1 MNLPQITAMAGV
13 QVKGQGGSLASLIK
27 ERLSPQPK
35 LKNDDEPFVV
45 FLTFDLTSGEIRFE
59 DPRPLRPDTP
69 KEFNYFGN
77 NKAAESQYYLV
88 REVSSLVYLLT
99 TVWNDLALL
108 FDKYGMNGSYL
119 RGKLQQM
126 EAAEFVT
133 ITGKKGAGTVNLQKL
148 FLPNSGGK
156 PIHIEGKKKAVV
168 GEDKF
173 SFEELVRHALGVTS
187 KKTRFLLIIP
197 ALRFSGEPL
206 VIPSRHPDY
215 LALVR
220 KVNQL
225 ENTDK
230 EQDKTI
236 GLVCSICRNRKPD
249 VNSRYSVSF
258 SRTGVNKI
266 FTTTTINYA
275 SKIEKSGYD
284 RTYVVCNDC
293 YQNLRSGEAI
303 IERQFRTR
311 IAGENAFVLPEGIIE
326 PLSYNYI
333 EKLRNIADLAF
344 HSRDAES
351 WIDFVEAEA
360 LEAGGLYA
368 LNMIVYR
375 TDGNS
380 VSVLQ
385 TIEDVPLL
393 RLQLVMR
400 LFAEGVAALHPHVRP
415 MTLGSVYHLIPVR
428 KTEKGQV
435 NVQRVLSFY
444 KSLLSGEMVYSK
456 TLVSY
461 AVEALDKGL
470 RQLSKQK
477 MDNYENL
484 NLSYYRE
491 GKEDFFIKHIVM
503 SYLVLFRVCGQ
514 LELLDRPLFVWR
526 RREIM
531 AENNQSKSQ
540 SSVEI
545 MEDFLEQQGFLPEAR
560 ALFYLGALVNRVAWK
575 QSERDHRTKPVL
587 DKINY
592 QGMSSRDILRL
603 YEDTLDLIRHYFEGV
618 PLYIGQY
625 MERFHYYFGALKK
638 NWPLNEQE
646 NVFYIMSGYAYLVK
660 GATYSGPGEGNAG
673 DDKNENQTEVGNK

>member
-1 MNLPQITAMAGV
+1 M
-13 QVKGQGGSLASLIK
+13 ASLIK
-27 ERLSPQPK
+27 ERLSPLPK
-35 LKNDDEPFVV
+35 LKNDDESFVV
-45 FLTFDLTSGEIRFE
+45 FLTFDLTSEEIRFE
-59 DPRPLRPDTP
+59 DPRPLRPDTL

-88 REVSSLVYLLT
+88 REVGSLVYLLS

-108 FDKYGMNGSYL
+108 LNKYGMKDSDL

-126 EAAEFVT
+126 EAAGFVT
-133 ITGKKGAGTVNLQKL
+133 ITEKKGAGSVNFQKL
-148 FLPNSGGK
+148 FLPNSSGK
-156 PIHIEGKKKAVV
+156 LTRFEEKKKAVV

-173 SFEELVRHALGVTS
+173 SFEELVRRALGVTL

-197 ALRFSGEPL
+197 ALRCSLEPL
-206 VIPSRHPDY
+206 VILSQHPDY
-215 LALVR
+215 LALVG

-225 ENTDK
+225 ENTEK
-230 EQDKTI
+230 EQNKTT
-236 GLVCSICRNRKPD
+236 GLVCSICQNRKPD
-249 VNSRYSVSF
+249 VNSGYSVSF

-275 SKIEKSGYD
+275 SKIEKNGYD
-284 RTYVVCNDC
+284 RTYAVCNSC

-326 PLSYNYI
+326 PLSYNYL

-344 HSRDAES
+344 HSRDASEWLRS
-351 WIDFVEAEA
+351 VEAEA
-360 LEAGGLYA
+360 LEVGGLYA
-368 LNMIVYR
+368 LNLIVYR

-393 RLQLVMR
+393 RFQLVMR
-400 LFAEGVAALHPHVRP
+400 LFAEGVAALRPHVRP
-415 MTLGSVYHLIPVR
+415 MSLGSVYHLIPVR

-444 KSLLSGEMVYSK
+444 KSLLSGESVYSN

-477 MDNYENL
+477 LDNYENL
-484 NLSYYRE
+484 NLSYYQD

-503 SYLVLFRVCGQ
+503 SYLVLFQVCRK
-514 LELLDRPLFVWR
+514 LELLDRPVFR
-526 RREIM
+526 GIRRETM
-531 AENNQSKSQ
+531 AEIQKKNQ
-540 SSVEI
+540 SSVET
-545 MEDFLEQQGFLPEAR
+545 MEDFLEQKGFLSEAR

-575 QSERDHRTKPVL
+575 QSGKGHEKKPVL
-587 DKINY
+587 NKINY
-592 QGMSSRDILRL
+592 QGMSRRDILRL

-625 MERFHYYFGALKK
+625 MERFHNYFGTLEKA
-638 NWPLNEQE
+638 WPLNEQE

-660 GATYSGPGEGNAG
+660 GATSSGSGEGNDDG
-673 DDKNENQTEVGNK
+673 DKNENQTEEG

>member
-1 MNLPQITAMAGV
+1 MAGV
-13 QVKGQGGSLASLIK
+13 QVEGQGGSLASLVK

-88 REVSSLVYLLT
+88 REMGSLVYLLS

-108 FDKYGMNGSYL
+108 LDKYGMEGSDL
-119 RGKLQQM
+119 RRKLQQM
-126 EAAEFVT
+126 ETAGLVT
-133 ITGKKGAGTVNLQKL
+133 ITGKKGAGTVSFQKL
-148 FLPNSGGK
+148 FLPNSSGEFT
-156 PIHIEGKKKAVV
+156 HIEEKKKAVV

-173 SFEELVRHALGVTS
+173 PFEELVRRALGVTR
-187 KKTRFLLIIP
+187 KKTRFLLTIP
-197 ALRFSGEPL
+197 ALRCPGEPL
-206 VIPSRHPDY
+206 IIFSQHPDY
-215 LALVR
+215 LALVG
-220 KVNQL
+220 KVNRL
-225 ENTDK
+225 ENTETK
-230 EQDKTI
+230 QGNNT
-236 GLVCSICRNRKPD
+236 GHVCSICRSRKPD
-249 VNSRYSVSF
+249 VNSGYSVSL

-284 RTYVVCNDC
+284 RTYAVCNGC
-293 YQNLRSGEAI
+293 YQKLRSGEAV

-333 EKLRNIADLAF
+333 EKLKNIADFAF
-344 HSRDAES
+344 HSRDAAEWFRS
-351 WIDFVEAEA
+351 VEAEA

-368 LNMIVYR
+368 LNLIVYR

-385 TIEDVPLL
+385 TIEDVPLI

-400 LFAEGVAALHPHVRP
+400 LFAEGVSALHPHVRP
-415 MTLGSVYHLIPVR
+415 MSLGSVYHLIPVR

-444 KSLLSGEMVYSK
+444 KSLLSGGMVYSN

-477 MDNYENL
+477 LDNYENL

-503 SYLVLFRVCGQ
+503 SYLVLSRVCGQ
-514 LELLDRPLFVWR
+514 LELLDRPVFAWK
-526 RREIM
+526 RRETM

-540 SSVEI
+540 SSVEV
-545 MEDFLEQQGFLPEAR
+545 MEEFLEQQGFLPEAR

-575 QSERDHRTKPVL
+575 QSGKGHKTKPVL
-587 DKINY
+587 NKINY
-592 QGMSSRDILRL
+592 QGMSKRDILRL
-603 YEDTLDLIRHYFEGV
+603 YEDVLDLIRHYFEGL

-625 MERFHYYFGALKK
+625 MERFHNYFGTLEMT
-638 NWPLNEQE
+638 WPLNEQE

-660 GATYSGPGEGNAG
+660 GATDSGSGEGNDDG
-673 DDKNENQTEVGNK
+673 DKNKNQTEEG

>member
-1 MNLPQITAMAGV
+1 MAGV
-13 QVKGQGGSLASLIK
+13 QVEGQGDSLASLVK
-27 ERLSPQPK
+27 EKLSPQPK

-45 FLTFDLTSGEIRFE
+45 FLTFDLTNGEIRFE

-88 REVSSLVYLLT
+88 REVGSLVYLLS

-108 FDKYGMNGSYL
+108 LDKYGMEGSDL
-119 RGKLQQM
+119 CRKLQQM
-126 EAAEFVT
+126 EAAGLVSL
-133 ITGKKGAGTVNLQKL
+133 TGKKGEGTVNLRKL
-148 FLPNSGGK
+148 FLPGSGGRLTG
-156 PIHIEGKKKAVV
+156 IEEKKKAVV
-168 GEDKF
+168 GEDKL
-173 SFEELVRHALGVTS
+173 SFEEMVRRALGVTH

-197 ALRFSGEPL
+197 ALQCPGETP
-206 VIPSRHPDY
+206 VILSRHSDY
-215 LALVR
+215 LDLVR
-220 KVNQL
+220 KVNRL
-225 ENTDK
+225 ETAESKQGK
-230 EQDKTI
+230 ET
-236 GLVCSICRNRKPD
+236 GLVCSVCRSRKPD
-249 VNSRYSVSF
+249 VNSGYSVSF

-284 RTYVVCNDC
+284 RVYAVCNGC
-293 YQNLRSGEAI
+293 YQKLRAGETV

-311 IAGENAFVLPEGIIE
+311 IAGENAFVLPEGTVGS
-326 PLSYNYI
+326 LSYNYI
-333 EKLRNIADLAF
+333 EKLVNIADFAF
-344 HSRDAES
+344 HSRDAAEWLRS
-351 WIDFVEAEA
+351 VKAEA

-368 LNMIVYR
+368 LNLIVYR

-393 RLQLVMR
+393 RFQLVMR
-400 LFAEGVAALHPHVRP
+400 LFAEGVAALRPHVRP
-415 MTLGSVYHLIPVR
+415 MSLGSVYHLIPVR

-477 MDNYENL
+477 LDNYENL

-503 SYLVLFRVCGQ
+503 SYLVLFRVCAQ
-514 LELLDRPLFVWR
+514 LELLDRPVFAWR
-526 RREIM
+526 RRETM
-531 AENNQSKSQ
+531 VENNQSKSQ
-540 SSVEI
+540 SSVEM

-575 QSERDHRTKPVL
+575 QSGKGHKTKPVL
-587 DKINY
+587 NKINY
-592 QGMSSRDILRL
+592 QGMNRRDILRL

-625 MERFHYYFGALKK
+625 MERFHNYFGSLEKAWL
-638 NWPLNEQE
+638 LNEQE

-660 GATYSGPGEGNAG
+660 GATDSGSGEGNA
-673 DDKNENQTEVGNK
+673 DEDKSENQTKEGK